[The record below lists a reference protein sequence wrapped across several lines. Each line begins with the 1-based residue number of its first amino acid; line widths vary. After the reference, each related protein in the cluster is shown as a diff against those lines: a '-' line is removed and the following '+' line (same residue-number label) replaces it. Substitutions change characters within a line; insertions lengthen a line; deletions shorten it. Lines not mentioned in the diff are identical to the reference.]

1 MIGAISS
8 YGVSSYGAYGAQGLG
23 VQGASDLNLGQFN
36 PIKLRPNPN
45 AQSPIQ
51 SPSVQLHLVP
61 EVLQWIAKKIEEKY
75 KIKIRNSDSS
85 FSKEE
90 LEMIYATLADI
101 PPEHLFGVEMIVKN
115 RSMQLSLQDA
125 PSTVFA
131 KTFKQNVLGA
141 YDKDNKR
148 IYLFEMQNK
157 EQLPTVL
164 KHEIG
169 HAVHSYNVSYE
180 HFFEFALRAGWTV
193 AYHEQR
199 YIPGNAL
206 YNLGM
211 KKIHLSKEEALDVM
225 SHFDWDSIRNNKD
238 RYNKYILSAP
248 EGRQDNPAYKNAYET
263 FACTY
268 EKTH

>member
-1 MIGAISS
+1 MIGAIGS
-8 YGVSSYGAYGAQGLG
+8 YGVSSYGAYGTQGFG
-23 VQGASDLNLGQFN
+23 VNASSDINLGQFN
-36 PIKLRPNPN
+36 PVKLRNPD
-45 AQSPIQ
+45 AQKPIQ
-51 SPSVQLHLVP
+51 NPAVQLHLVP
-61 EVLQWIAKKIEEKY
+61 EVMQWIAKKIGERYRMKV
-75 KIKIRNSDSS
+75 RNSDIP
-85 FSKEE
+85 FSEEE

-125 PSTVFA
+125 PSNVFA

-148 IYLFEMQNK
+148 IYLFEMENK
-157 EQLPTVL
+157 AQLATVL

-169 HAVHSYNVSYE
+169 HAVHSYNMTYE
-180 HFFEFALRAGWTV
+180 TFFAFALRTGWNV
-193 AYHEQR
+193 AYHEQQ
-199 YIPGNAL
+199 YIPGNTL

-211 KKIHLSKEEALDVM
+211 RKIVLSKEEALEAM
-225 SHFDWDSIRNNKD
+225 THFDWESIRQNKD
-238 RYNKYILSAP
+238 RFNKYILSAP
-248 EGRQDNPAYKNAYET
+248 EGRQDHPAYKNPYET